1 MDSKVIYLDKLK
13 ENQLRIFY
21 QKDVDRFEIRGYEN
35 IKKYLDLEALYFK
48 PKQFIDATEEEFKEN
63 SEEIERLD
71 ATFISVSDDSFEL
84 FIAKLRS
91 LLKPC
96 LDFALNSKKLEFSE
110 DRENL
115 INLEELIGLYKFFS
129 RYYDLREDKEYSK
142 FVYYSILDSE
152 A

>member
-21 QKDVDRFEIRGYEN
+21 QKEVDRFEIRGYEN
-35 IKKYLDLEALYFK
+35 IQKYLDLEALYFK

-91 LLKPC
+91 LLK
-96 LDFALNSKKLEFSE
+96 
-110 DRENL
+110 
-115 INLEELIGLYKFFS
+115 
-129 RYYDLREDKEYSK
+129 
-142 FVYYSILDSE
+142 
-152 A
+152 